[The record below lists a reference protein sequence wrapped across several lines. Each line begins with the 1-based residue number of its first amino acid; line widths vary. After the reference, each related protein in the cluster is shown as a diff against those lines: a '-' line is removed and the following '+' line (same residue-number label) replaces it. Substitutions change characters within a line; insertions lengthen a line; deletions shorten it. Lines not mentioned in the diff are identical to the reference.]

1 MISLSG
7 NVFQPKS
14 LVNLLRSKFLF
25 NVGKLFSG
33 QLIAAA
39 IPILAAPI
47 LGRLYTPSEY
57 GQLAVYM
64 SIASMFG
71 MISTWQYSFAIVVQS
86 NESEARALFAV
97 SFWAAVI
104 TSLFSLFFAL
114 LIFQFIN
121 SQKTLAEVARWL
133 FVIPATTFTAGLA
146 TAMLSFANRMQ
157 DFTYMALVSV
167 ASVSVAASVSL
178 YLGFGDYNASGLI
191 ISFICGQFVTFLL
204 FSARYFKLFSEVTN
218 HGKAAVLL
226 TAKKH
231 LDFPRFSLPAQFL
244 RNFAMT
250 IPNYT
255 LAFLG
260 ATSMAGHLARA
271 QSLLVM
277 PINLVGNA
285 LAQVFQERA
294 TREKSNS
301 GSVWTTYNRLFLCL
315 LVLSPP
321 AFIMLAL
328 AAPYIFVVYL
338 GPQWSETGRV
348 AQWLAPMMCL
358 RMIAGPIWPTFA
370 ICDANSRD
378 FVIALV
384 QFLATLSFCG
394 TFAVLDFAPIYQVI
408 SYAFVGVIV
417 SGAHI
422 IQTYN
427 IAKEYKE
434 TKADGN

>member
-1 MISLSG
+1 MILLFG
-7 NVFQPKS
+7 NAFQPK
-14 LVNLLRSKFLF
+14 NLARLIRSQFVF

-64 SIASMFG
+64 SLASMFG
-71 MISTWQYSFAIVVQS
+71 MISTWQYSLAIVVQS
-86 NESEARALFAV
+86 NDSEARALFAV

-104 TSLFSLFFAL
+104 TSLLSLLFVL
-114 LIFQFIN
+114 LIFQFIH
-121 SQKTLAEVARWL
+121 SQKTLSEVARWV
-133 FVIPATTFTAGLA
+133 FVIPATTFTAGVA
-146 TAMLSFANRMQ
+146 MSMLSFANRMQ
-157 DFTYMALVSV
+157 DFTYMALVSIV
-167 ASVSVAASVSL
+167 SVSIATSVSL
-178 YLGFGDYNASGLI
+178 YLGFGNYNASGLI

-204 FSARYFKLFSEVTN
+204 FSARYFKLFGEVTS
-218 HGKAAVLL
+218 HSKATVFL

-231 LDFPRFSLPAQFL
+231 IDFPRFSLPAQFL

-271 QSLLVM
+271 HSLLVM

-301 GSVWTTYNRLFLCL
+301 GAVWTTYNRLFLSL

-328 AAPYIFVVYL
+328 AAPYIFVIYL

-378 FVIALV
+378 FLIALA
-384 QFLATLSFCG
+384 QFLATLLFCG
-394 TFAVLDFAPIYQVI
+394 VFAVLDFTPIYQVI
-408 SYAFVGVIV
+408 SYAAVGVLV
-417 SGAHI
+417 SGAHV

-427 IAKEYKE
+427 IAKRYKE
-434 TKADGN
+434 TKTNGN